1 MKPDDDYDFGDSVTV
16 LPPLPPGVS
25 NDRRKEARCAINL
38 PLRLTSGSGETIPA
52 VICNLSAGGL
62 LATADVRFSL
72 LLPPPN
78 GARFDG
84 EFFLDDVEVR
94 NVLLEIVR
102 INKQNQHLIDIGC
115 QFVQPPPALTANIR
129 VRVGSRRAPAR
140 RLSP

>member
-1 MKPDDDYDFGDSVTV
+1 MKPDDECNPGDSVTW
-16 LPPLPPGVS
+16 LPSLPPGVAI
-25 NDRRKEARCAINL
+25 DRRKEPRCVTNL

-94 NVLLEIVR
+94 NVLLEVVR

-115 QFVQPPPALTANIR
+115 QFVQPPPTLAANIR
-129 VRVGSRRAPAR
+129 SRVGSRRMPVR
-140 RLSP
+140 RPLP